1 MLSAFGTVRENIEAQ
16 SFCGL
21 NDETCAQIN
30 YPLRLSPAICMVW
43 AAVGT
48 ALASPTILLALM
60 PFAALGAILRG
71 HPFDVFYNYGLRHP
85 LGTPA
90 LPRYG
95 VRRRF
100 ACALATIMLIAAA
113 WGFQAG
119 LLMVGYIVGWS
130 LVAAAF
136 VTVST
141 GFCIPSFIVRIFF
154 GKVVCG

>member
-1 MLSAFGTVRENIEAQ
+1 MLTILGTVRENIQAQ
-16 SFCGL
+16 GFCGL
-21 NDETCAQIN
+21 DDKTCAQIN

-48 ALASPTILLALM
+48 ALASPTILWALA
-60 PFAALGAILRG
+60 PFAALGAILPG
-71 HPFDVFYNYGLRHP
+71 HPFDVFYNYGLRYL

-90 LPRYG
+90 LPRSG

-100 ACALATIMLIAAA
+100 ACALATIMIGAAA

-119 LLMVGYIVGWS
+119 MPLVGYIVGWS

-136 VTVST
+136 VNVTT
-141 GFCIPSFIVRIFF
+141 GFCIPSFIVRMFF
-154 GKVVCG
+154 GKVVCE